1 MNLKNSDDK
10 ISLYGFNNLTK
21 NLSFSLYK
29 LHYLADADSQDLYNQ
44 YISDHFNANKLKEIL
59 SGISDVIGGN
69 ILSIA
74 QQDYQP
80 QGASVTLM
88 ISEEIQ
94 PQSLVAHLD
103 KSHLCVHTYPEDK
116 PKNGIAVF
124 RADIEL
130 STCGVISPL
139 KVINSL
145 IEAFDV
151 DIAEID
157 FRIRGMTRNHLGNML
172 FNDGEINNISDFLSE
187 DIFDSYQLEETNSPK
202 LKLYH
207 TRLIR
212 KDIHIDN
219 CVFKTPTLIIPE
231 ADHQKITDDIKSQ
244 LQQIFFNHAD

>member
-1 MNLKNSDDK
+1 MNVPHSSDK

-29 LHYLADADSQDLYNQ
+29 LHFLADADSQNHYNQ
-44 YISDHFNANKLKEIL
+44 YINDHFNSDKLKQIL
-59 SGISDVIGGN
+59 SEISDVIGGN

-88 ISEEIQ
+88 ISEGA
-94 PQSLVAHLD
+94 QSLVAHLD
-103 KSHLCVHTYPEDK
+103 KSHICVHTYPEDQ
-116 PKNGIAVF
+116 PKSGIAVF

-145 IEAFDV
+145 IEKFDV

-157 FRIRGMTRNHLGNML
+157 FRMRGMTRNLQGEML
-172 FNDGEINNISDFLSE
+172 FTDGDIYNISDFLSE
-187 DIFDSYQLEETNSPK
+187 PMLNKYQFENANLSKRN
-202 LKLYH
+202 LFH
-207 TRLIR
+207 CRIVR
-212 KDIHIDN
+212 KQHHIDN
-219 CVFKTPTLIIPE
+219 YLLQENTEQILGIDQQNVLGQIRR
-231 ADHQKITDDIKSQ
+231 Q
-244 LQQIFFNHAD
+244 LSQIFNHTVTQD